1 MATKIKH
8 LHASRHSL
16 AEAIANEL
24 FELGDELNSPTQRIE
39 FKGGSYTTG
48 ERSQGGMCKEAMTSW
63 LAEALDRHAVKSPV
77 RSKR

>member
-1 MATKIKH
+1 MATKIKRS
-8 LHASRHSL
+8 HAKYHSL

-39 FKGGSYTTG
+39 FKGGSYTMG
-48 ERSQGGMCKEAMTSW
+48 ERSQGGLCKEALTRW
-63 LAEALDRHAVKSPV
+63 LAEALDRHAAKSPV